1 MINSLGSLRN
11 TPEANQAIIAVMMEK
26 QQFNLDRANIVRQ
39 YTTKTISLDE
49 ANRQIAALESQSR
62 IPSAVEQILS
72 QYRGDNTGP
81 KTSAPK
87 VRTYNPITK
96 EFE

>member
-11 TPEANQAIIAVMMEK
+11 TPEANQAIIAVMTEK

-39 YTTKTISLDE
+39 YQTGKIDLNT
-49 ANRQIAALESQSR
+49 ANNQIAALESQSR
-62 IPSAVEQILS
+62 IPAAVEQILS

-81 KTSAPK
+81 TTSAPK
-87 VRTYNPITK
+87 IRTYNPETG